1 MSDIADIGPQLNTA
15 RTRVEINSRTIDKLC
30 QDMVKNYSQDLDE
43 LMQNV
48 KNLLSCDDEIT
59 TEEFEIIALKLPT
72 LLYFT
77 ASSAEFVGIRVD
89 VSKAYEKEKFA
100 NTYINL
106 SSGTVKEKEYIANEA
121 TQAEY
126 IVTIVTTRTYK
137 QLQQKIQAGF
147 ELLSAVKKILTRRMQ
162 TSNVPDLC

>member
-1 MSDIADIGPQLNTA
+1 MSNIADIGPQLNNA

-30 QDMVKNYSQDLDE
+30 EDMVSKYSKDLDE
-43 LMQNV
+43 LMTNV
-48 KNLLSCDDEIT
+48 KNLLSCDDDIT
-59 TEEFEIIALKLPT
+59 TEEFEILALKLPT

-77 ASSAEFVGIRVD
+77 ASSAEFIGIRMD

-106 SSGTVKEKEYIANEA
+106 SSGTVKEKEYIATDA
-121 TQAEY
+121 TQAEF
-126 IVTIVTTRTYK
+126 IVTVVTTRTYK

-147 ELLSAVKKILTRRMQ
+147 ELLAAVKKVLTRRMQ
-162 TSNVPDLC
+162 TNSVPDLC